1 MQKRIISGVVYACI
15 LALFFVLRELV
26 EYRLFDLLI
35 WFMMIVGT
43 FEVARATK
51 ELTIKGTFY
60 LSIVYAVLLIPIYYL
75 CQYDILF
82 NKYGNLAVI
91 YLFAFMLIV
100 NLVLAI
106 IYNVE
111 IEKFMWTALVYIYPV
126 LLLYVMFIINHTN
139 AHAFIMLILAFVISP
154 ISDTFAYLVGSKIRG
169 KKLCPKIS
177 PNKTWSGAIGGTIG
191 GIISS
196 LVVYFICAPQMN
208 VGSPIVFFLIVGIV
222 ASIANIFGDLFES
235 YIKRKVDIKDM
246 GKIMPGHGGVLD
258 RIDGTMFVIVV
269 IYIMFLFV

>member
-15 LALFFVLRELV
+15 LAMFFVLRQVV

-35 WFMMIVGT
+35 WFMMVVGT

-60 LSIVYAVLLIPIYYL
+60 LSIIYAVLLIPIYYL
-75 CQYDILF
+75 CQYKILF
-82 NKYGNLAVI
+82 YRYGNLAVI
-91 YLFAFMLIV
+91 YLFALMLIV

-106 IYNVE
+106 IYNAE
-111 IEKFMWTALVYIYPV
+111 PKKFMWTALVYIYPA
-126 LLLYVMFIINHTN
+126 LLLYVMFITN
-139 AHAFIMLILAFVISP
+139 NTSAHAFIMLILAFIISP
-154 ISDTFAYLVGSKIRG
+154 ISDTFAYLVGSKIGG

-196 LVVYFICAPQMN
+196 IAVYFICAPKVN
-208 VGSPIVFFLIVGIV
+208 VGSPVIFFLIVGVV

-235 YIKRKVDIKDM
+235 YIKRKVGIKDM

-258 RIDGTMFVIVV
+258 RIDGTMFVTIV